1 MNFNRGE
8 ISEVFGVS
16 VVTIDVWVTEGMP
29 CIKRGRAKP
38 SEYDLKACV
47 QWRRQRDTAKSDVA
61 AGIDEERLRKTTAE
75 ADKLEFELAVSKG
88 EFMPISIFTELL
100 SSENARVKAKILGLP
115 FKIAPL
121 LKTYLADPKY
131 LNKVV
136 DFITDEIKIVLEES
150 ASDDDI
156 DGIGDDGDS
165 ESEGGIKAAAK
176 PDRKP
181 VGRPKGVSKP
191 RRLG

>member
-1 MNFNRGE
+1 LNFNRGE

-61 AGIDEERLRKTTAE
+61 AGIDE

-150 ASDDDI
+150 ASDEDI

-165 ESEGGIKAAAK
+165 ESEGSIKAAAK